1 MRHAFLSGSARGG
14 IFALLCLLVSALLA
28 LLGCDRDKPPQP
40 PATRTAELPTL
51 RIYAV
56 AGAAGAIE
64 PCGCV
69 KDMLGGIDHA
79 AAWVSSQK
87 EGAQHSL
94 VLGAGPMFF
103 SDPNFSSE
111 EQTQEVFKAEAMAAS
126 LKDLGLV
133 AWAPGANDWAL
144 GVPRFAELSK
154 TSGAS
159 PLAANLNK
167 SAGPVVATQVLSV
180 GDLRVGVTGI
190 SLPRYQ
196 NGKVDFE
203 ILDARKAL
211 LKSRDE
217 LKKQGAGL
225 LVALL
230 SAQRGEALRLIEGV
244 PGFHLAIVGKAYD
257 QGEANDRPFSP
268 ELVGQTLVTQSTNH
282 LQGVS
287 VIDLFIRDGD
297 LSFSDGTG
305 LDVLSRRR
313 SLEHQIQE
321 LAARISK
328 LKKSGKGQANDIVT
342 QEKRLAGLRKEL
354 GQTSVSQPPQKGSYF
369 LYDLVEIREG
379 AGTHQGVAS
388 RLAAYYK
395 RVNSHNRE
403 VFKDKEPRP
412 APEGKPHYVGVA
424 ICSNCHMEE
433 RAVWDKTRHAVAYGT
448 LVSQHKEF
456 NLDCVSCHVTGYEKP
471 GGTTVTHVENLSSV
485 QCEVCHGP
493 GSQHAENPA
502 DKALIVGVPPRDLC
516 ASACHH
522 PPHVGDSW
530 SVDDAWPKILGQGH
544 GKL

>member
-1 MRHAFLSGSARGG
+1 
-14 IFALLCLLVSALLA
+14 
-28 LLGCDRDKPPQP
+28 
-40 PATRTAELPTL
+40 
-51 RIYAV
+51 
-56 AGAAGAIE
+56 
-64 PCGCV
+64 
-69 KDMLGGIDHA
+69 A

-103 SDPNFSSE
+103 SDPTFSSE

-196 NGKVDFE
+196 NRKVDFE

-268 ELVGQTLVTQSTNH
+268 ELVGQTLVNQSTNH
-282 LQGVS
+282 LKVGT
-287 VIDLFIRDGD
+287 VIDLYIR
-297 LSFSDGTG
+297 
-305 LDVLSRRR
+305 
-313 SLEHQIQE
+313 
-321 LAARISK
+321 
-328 LKKSGKGQANDIVT
+328 
-342 QEKRLAGLRKEL
+342 
-354 GQTSVSQPPQKGSYF
+354 
-369 LYDLVEIREG
+369 
-379 AGTHQGVAS
+379 
-388 RLAAYYK
+388 
-395 RVNSHNRE
+395 
-403 VFKDKEPRP
+403 
-412 APEGKPHYVGVA
+412 
-424 ICSNCHMEE
+424 
-433 RAVWDKTRHAVAYGT
+433 
-448 LVSQHKEF
+448 
-456 NLDCVSCHVTGYEKP
+456 
-471 GGTTVTHVENLSSV
+471 
-485 QCEVCHGP
+485 HG
-493 GSQHAENPA
+493 
-502 DKALIVGVPPRDLC
+502 
-516 ASACHH
+516 
-522 PPHVGDSW
+522 
-530 SVDDAWPKILGQGH
+530 
-544 GKL
+544 